1 MTITVGR
8 IPYLSCEPFY
18 FDMERRGI
26 ALTDLTPRALAA
38 AAERGEIDAG
48 LVPLGEC
55 FRLEE
60 RFRLLSGFCLST
72 IRKSISVALHAKKPI
87 QDLAGARIGVPDEAV
102 TSLQLLRLL
111 LSMKYEVQPE
121 AYVTLADPPDTDAVL
136 LIGNQGLRR
145 RYRLRGYPHLY
156 DLGEEWFEWTG
167 LPFVFAHWVVRN
179 DLEGQALVQLEE
191 SLYAA
196 LQDWADGLF
205 HFSASRDDLAM
216 DSRDMLAYTQ
226 GIRYFAGRP
235 EQQAIERFRTC
246 LAHLDAG

>member
-26 ALTDLTPRALAA
+26 VLTDLAPRALAA
-38 AAERGEIDAG
+38 AAARGEIDAG
-48 LVPLGEC
+48 PVPLADC

-72 IRKSISVALHAKKPI
+72 IRKAVSVALHAKKPV
-87 QDLAGARIGVPDEAV
+87 QELSGVRIGIPDDAV
-102 TSLQLLRLL
+102 TSFQLLQIL
-111 LSMKYEVQPE
+111 LSMKYEVEPE

-136 LIGNQGLRR
+136 LMGNQGLRR

-156 DLGEEWFEWTG
+156 DLGEEWFQWTG
-167 LPFVFAHWVVRN
+167 LPFVFAHWVVRR
-179 DLEGQALVQLEE
+179 DLEPQAVVQLEE
-191 SLYAA
+191 ALYAG

-205 HFSASRDDLAM
+205 HLSESRDDLAM
-216 DSRDMLAYTQ
+216 DARDMLTYTQ

-235 EQQAIERFRTC
+235 EQLAIERFRAC
-246 LAHLDAG
+246 LAQLEAG